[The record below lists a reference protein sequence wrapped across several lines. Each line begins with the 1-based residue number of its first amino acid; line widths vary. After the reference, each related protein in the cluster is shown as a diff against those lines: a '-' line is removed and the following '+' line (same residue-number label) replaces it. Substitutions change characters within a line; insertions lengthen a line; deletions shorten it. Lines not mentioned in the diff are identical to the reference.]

1 MFKFFLLSEIA
12 HAILNLNRIVLF
24 SITINYGNTN
34 DHYKEANKN
43 GNRTT
48 YQIFSQPHRHDTKT
62 TRRTTGIQRKTSDV
76 RMAQYESE
84 ARVPKID
91 LVKQM
96 SQIFDI
102 NTHALTVPDIDTHI
116 GLMHT
121 LFALEDMYGLK
132 VKNVDGQPHLCLD
145 SSISAP
151 GSSVDEMLRSW
162 MEQADKLENGEISKE
177 EYDEWRYK
185 YPELDTYQKRAKVP
199 SQELSDY
206 LVKELTKKEK

>member
-1 MFKFFLLSEIA
+1 MAIGQRIKFFR
-12 HAILNLNRIVLF
+12 NRKGMTQKQLGEQLGF
-24 SITINYGNTN
+24 KG
-34 DHYKEANKN
+34 
-43 GNRTT
+43 
-48 YQIFSQPHRHDTKT
+48 
-62 TRRTTGIQRKTSDV
+62 KTSDV

-96 SQIFDI
+96 SQIFDV

-132 VKNVDGQPHLCLD
+132 VRNVDGQPHLCLD
-145 SSISAP
+145 SSISSP

-206 LVKELTKKEK
+206 LVKELTKKEMIIPELSEPPVRTLGATIPENESHIFR

>member
-1 MFKFFLLSEIA
+1 MAFGKRIKFFRNRKGMKQKELGELLGF
-12 HAILNLNRIVLF
+12 L
-24 SITINYGNTN
+24 G
-34 DHYKEANKN
+34 
-43 GNRTT
+43 
-48 YQIFSQPHRHDTKT
+48 
-62 TRRTTGIQRKTSDV
+62 KTSDV
-76 RMAQYESE
+76 RVAQYETE
-84 ARVPKID
+84 ARTPKAD
-91 LVKQM
+91 LVKEM
-96 SQIFDI
+96 AQIFGVSPRAI
-102 NTHALTVPDIDTHI
+102 NVPNIDSYL

-151 GSSVDEMLRSW
+151 GSSVDEMLRAW
-162 MEQADKLENGEISKE
+162 MEQSDKLENGEISKE

-206 LVKELTKKEK
+206 LLKELTKKEN